1 MPQAALDWARQNG
14 LLQRPMLNHYN
25 FGGYLIGAGVPTFI
39 DGRAELYGGDF
50 IRRYNEAIGL
60 RGETKLEDLLERHRI
75 GWTFLTKDAPANRL
89 LARLPGWRQAFSD
102 DQATIFVREK

>member
-1 MPQAALDWARQNG
+1 MTTTKQSG
-14 LLQRPMLNHYN
+14 LGDHFA

-50 IRRYNEAIGL
+50 IKRYNEAIGL

-89 LARLPGWRQAFSD
+89 LAHLPGWRQVFSD
-102 DQATIFVREK
+102 DQATIFVRE